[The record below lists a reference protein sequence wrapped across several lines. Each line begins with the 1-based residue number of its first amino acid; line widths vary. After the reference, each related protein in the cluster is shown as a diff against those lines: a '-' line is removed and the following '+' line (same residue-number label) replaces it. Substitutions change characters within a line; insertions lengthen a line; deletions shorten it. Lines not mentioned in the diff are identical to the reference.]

1 MFNYDIL
8 TLCRAGLCL
17 SFSSMATGT
26 LVSSKASPIL
36 FSYQLTS
43 RVILIRGVD
52 HTVSSQRLGVNYEG
66 MIITQY
72 LQHLLSYREYIR
84 LSMWSFNGAFISC
97 IWGGLRLF
105 CLRGFI
111 ALFGFEK

>member
-1 MFNYDIL
+1 
-8 TLCRAGLCL
+8 
-17 SFSSMATGT
+17 MATGT
-26 LVSSKASPIL
+26 LVSSKVSPVL

-84 LSMWSFNGAFISC
+84 L
-97 IWGGLRLF
+97 
-105 CLRGFI
+105 
-111 ALFGFEK
+111 